1 MSFGKKYVFL
11 QTLFLTI
18 VMFLIG
24 MYVGI
29 VFEKNQYDEMEGYYT
44 KSEISLIDI
53 VALNNLVINNNVSCD
68 VLKEASFNYA
78 DRIYEEATL
87 LESYEKSGKIS
98 EQMVDV
104 HKKYDLLRTIL
115 WMNVIKT
122 RERCEEGFNSVV
134 YLYNY
139 SVKDLTLK
147 AEQSIWSKVLY
158 ELKKNNPNEIILIPI
173 AIDSSFVS
181 LESLKSEW
189 NITSYPVVIINE
201 KTLFYEVNS
210 SLNLENYLK

>member
-11 QTLFLTI
+11 QALFLTI

>member
-1 MSFGKKYVFL
+1 
-11 QTLFLTI
+11 
-18 VMFLIG
+18 MFLIG